1 MTEINGNSNI
11 ETNKPITKKGS
22 NFIKQV
28 LLASIIVVAVSIYPV
43 SLYASKIQIYSFIT
57 GYLISL
63 LNAVIGY
70 GLNEMAFKK
79 PVKSF
84 MVIVFGGMGLR
95 IILVGLF
102 LLIAVEFSSLNPF
115 SLVASVFV
123 FYVLFSTIEI
133 LYLNK
138 MQTKPGSMNNA
149 SDTKQN

>member
-1 MTEINGNSNI
+1 MTETNGNSNI
-11 ETNKPITKKGS
+11 DTNKTITKKDS

-28 LLASIIVVAVSIYPV
+28 LVASIIVIAVSVYPV
-43 SLYASKIQIYSFIT
+43 SLYATKIQVYSFIT

-102 LLIAVEFSSLNPF
+102 LLIAVAFTNLNAA
-115 SLVASVFV
+115 SLVGSVFI
-123 FYVLFSTIEI
+123 FYVLFVTLEI
-133 LYLNK
+133 LYLNRK
-138 MQTKPGSMNNA
+138 QLKPIEAPN
-149 SDTKQN
+149 K

>member
-1 MTEINGNSNI
+1 MTETNGNSSI
-11 ETNKPITKKGS
+11 ETNKTITKKDS
-22 NFIKQV
+22 NYIKQV
-28 LLASIIVVAVSIYPV
+28 LIASIIVIAVSVYPV
-43 SLYASKIQIYSFIT
+43 SLYATRLQLYSFIT

-102 LLIAVEFSSLNPF
+102 LLIAVSFTNLNAA
-115 SLVASVFV
+115 SLVGSVFV
-123 FYVLFSTIEI
+123 FYVLFVTLEI

-138 MQTKPGSMNNA
+138 
-149 SDTKQN
+149 KQLKQPEAK